1 MKRGIYGAL
10 WASRFIRFHN
20 REEMLSTMVNID
32 TIVAARNEYCAGLE
46 LEVDCGGSKKKVNTI
61 SSRTRWRPPGSGMFS
76 REPVPLHEIDNCAVV
91 CVVVVQFTRGQ
102 YIT

>member
-20 REEMLSTMVNID
+20 REEVLSTMVNID

-46 LEVDCGGSKKKVNTI
+46 LEVDCGGSKKSKYYLIEDKMEASWVWNVLK
-61 SSRTRWRPPGSGMFS
+61 RTCSTARDR
-76 REPVPLHEIDNCAVV
+76 
-91 CVVVVQFTRGQ
+91 
-102 YIT
+102 

>member
-20 REEMLSTMVNID
+20 REEVLSTMVNID
-32 TIVAARNEYCAGLE
+32 RIVTARNEY
-46 LEVDCGGSKKKVNTI
+46 
-61 SSRTRWRPPGSGMFS
+61 W
-76 REPVPLHEIDNCAVV
+76 AVV
-91 CVVVVQFTRGQ
+91 CVVVVQFTCGQ